1 MSDVNEMEMMS
12 PGAALML
19 KVSISPLVLISPLKT
34 GENLLIVGSA
44 VGERLEGCEIEP
56 PRIVFWNNILKFFLY
71 T

>member
-1 MSDVNEMEMMS
+1 
-12 PGAALML
+12 ML
-19 KVSISPLVLISPLKT
+19 KVSTSPLVLISPLKT

-56 PRIVFWNNILKFFLY
+56 PRIVFWNNILKFFQY